1 MNEKRAH
8 CSSCTE
14 NILQF
19 WQDRWTLAAKPCAFD
34 MAKVEMFNSVAE
46 YYELRLTATDG
57 AALRARYI
65 CPVKGETVPTVL
77 MFHDYGRGIRGWHH
91 MTRYAALGFAVLA
104 LENRMLRFDVTSG
117 WENGPEGLLAVTL
130 FTDALTL
137 ARTALRLPRTDP
149 KRLVAWGEGF
159 GGGLA
164 IAAAAM
170 ASCEKCAV
178 LNPMPAD
185 FRAVWRADGH
195 EGVYGG
201 IRAYFRDRD
210 PLHRDEEALFH
221 VLDYVDCVNLIPLVQ
236 GELLLGTGLLDTVSP
251 PESQHTLYGR
261 ASCEKRQIV
270 YPKYGHERINFFE
283 NEQLKFL
290 LRT

>member
-137 ARTALRLPRTDP
+137 ARGPAPAED
-149 KRLVAWGEGF
+149 GSQ
-159 GGGLA
+159 
-164 IAAAAM
+164 AAR
-170 ASCEKCAV
+170 CV
-178 LNPMPAD
+178 G
-185 FRAVWRADGH
+185 RGVWRGPGH
-195 EGVYGG
+195 RRGSHGVLREVRGPQPHAGGFPGCVEGGRPRGG
-201 IRAYFRDRD
+201 VRRHPGIF
-210 PLHRDEEALFH
+210 PG
-221 VLDYVDCVNLIPLVQ
+221 Q
-236 GELLLGTGLLDTVSP
+236 GPAPQG
-251 PESQHTLYGR
+251 
-261 ASCEKRQIV
+261 
-270 YPKYGHERINFFE
+270 
-283 NEQLKFL
+283 
-290 LRT
+290 